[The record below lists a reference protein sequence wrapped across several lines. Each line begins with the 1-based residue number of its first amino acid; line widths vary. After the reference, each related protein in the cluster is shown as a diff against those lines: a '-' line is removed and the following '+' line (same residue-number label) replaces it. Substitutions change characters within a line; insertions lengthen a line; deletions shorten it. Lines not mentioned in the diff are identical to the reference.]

1 MTIDPFGGDVP
12 TYAPSSPRDA
22 ATEVSVNVGEEITN
36 IDIRY
41 REESG
46 HTVSGTASSTLA
58 TDQPNSRFNLT
69 LTSIT
74 NGVSQVSHFA
84 FQQPMARGFAFSGV
98 ADGDYELIA
107 QQYSGLGGW
116 SVSESRR
123 IQVRGADLT
132 GLEVVVKPLA
142 SIAGNL
148 VLEESKLPECAGKR
162 RPILGETVIGP
173 WHNEKTVAK
182 DKSQFVWSLGSPTLP
197 DNDGKFVLR
206 SLAPGQYRFN
216 VRPLAR
222 YWYLKSILW
231 PTGATSASAKGPPPD
246 RPRDA
251 ARNWTNVRMGERL
264 TGLTVTFAEG
274 AASLRG
280 KVQAGEGK
288 KLPSRLF
295 VYLTPADPA
304 KAEDIVRYFAS
315 LAAEDGGFTLT
326 NLPPG
331 RYWLTLA
338 PAGDS
343 DSNMMSK
350 LRLPDE
356 TDWREKLRRQGEASK
371 LQIELKPCQNIS
383 DYQLAFK

>member
-1 MTIDPFGGDVP
+1 
-12 TYAPSSPRDA
+12 
-22 ATEVSVNVGEEITN
+22 
-36 IDIRY
+36 
-41 REESG
+41 
-46 HTVSGTASSTLA
+46 
-58 TDQPNSRFNLT
+58 
-69 LTSIT
+69 
-74 NGVSQVSHFA
+74 
-84 FQQPMARGFAFSGV
+84 
-98 ADGDYELIA
+98 
-107 QQYSGLGGW
+107 
-116 SVSESRR
+116 
-123 IQVRGADLT
+123 
-132 GLEVVVKPLA
+132 
-142 SIAGNL
+142 
-148 VLEESKLPECAGKR
+148 
-162 RPILGETVIGP
+162 
-173 WHNEKTVAK
+173 
-182 DKSQFVWSLGSPTLP
+182 
-197 DNDGKFVLR
+197 
-206 SLAPGQYRFN
+206 
-216 VRPLAR
+216 
-222 YWYLKSILW
+222 LW

-356 TDWREKLRRQGEASK
+356 TDLREKLRRQGEASK